1 MSTAAAIEK
10 YSGLSKTD
18 LLERYASLR
27 SRSLNLLGKHRE
39 TIKHVGFTFMG
50 QGAAA
55 VTGGMYALV
64 ERKAPS
70 LLTVPRTKVPTAT
83 LAALCIS
90 GANCARVFGDATP
103 IAQSIADGAQ
113 ALGARELALKLVL
126 K

>member
-1 MSTAAAIEK
+1 MGTAAIEK
-10 YSGLSKTD
+10 YAELSKTE
-18 LLERYASLR
+18 LLERYAGLKTR
-27 SRSLNLLGKHRE
+27 ATNMLGKHRE

-50 QGAAA
+50 QGASA

-83 LAALCIS
+83 VAALALS
-90 GANCARVFGDATP
+90 GLNCARVFGDATP
-103 IAQSIADGAQ
+103 IVQSIADGAQ